1 MALSPGTKFGPY
13 EIQALLGAGG
23 MGEVYRARD
32 TRLDRTVAIKVLP
45 SHLSFDPDRNQ
56 RFEREARAISSLTHP
71 HICALYDVGTQDGVT
86 FLVMEFL
93 QGQTLADRLQRGG
106 LPIKEVLKIG
116 EETGDAISR
125 AHRLGIVHRDL
136 KPSNIMLTQS
146 GAKLMDFGLAK
157 PVAPALGAAHSDGPL
172 TPSTPTMSLASL
184 TSPASPLTQKGDVL
198 GTFQYMSPEQLQGRE
213 ADERSDIFAFGT
225 VLYEMATGKRAFE
238 GKSQLSVITAILEKE
253 PEPVSN
259 LQKGSPPAL
268 DHVIATCLAKNPD
281 ERWQSAA
288 DVARELAWIS
298 QASARAPVAESRRY
312 VLRGALFGAIVA
324 LAVLLTLWR
333 PWQRTVS
340 PAKIEFSIF
349 SPGKTTFDYGL
360 AVSPDS
366 QQVAFVASPSLGE
379 STLAVRKLDSSQSK
393 LLPGTEGAHFPF
405 WSPDSS
411 QIGFFANG
419 KLKRIDLRSGAVQS
433 VADTA
438 EGVAPSGEGRGG
450 DWNANGDIIF
460 APSPLSP
467 LLRVTANGGNPAPVT
482 FLDTAKGETSHRWP
496 HFLPDGHHFTFVA
509 RVGIARETESIF
521 IGSLD
526 SRERQA
532 LFAASSGVQFA
543 PPGYLVFVRGRTL
556 YAQNFNPRQL
566 RLAGEPIAMLD
577 GIEPEGEAGP
587 TYYAPFSASGGV
599 LAYAKSSGLH
609 LQLAWHDRTGR
620 KLTDIASPG
629 TYDEPVLSPDGRRIA
644 LDVLGNRNSVWLLDL
659 ARGVLS
665 RLSFEE
671 RAVCPIWS
679 PDGTQIAYRAV
690 DAELREF
697 SIVVR
702 PSTGAGNAISL
713 IRLPQTQGGETL
725 YPDSWSPDGRF
736 LLVEKVDVGSR
747 DHGTLWLLPVHGD
760 GKLQPFLSSMF
771 NVSHGS
777 FSPNGRWV
785 AYSSDETG
793 RPEIYVQDFRRTKK
807 IQISTAGGDQAL
819 WSRNGR
825 ELFYISADHN
835 LVTVEIEA
843 NGPDL
848 KASPPRVLFHA
859 RVRSEGLAGS
869 RINYAVSAD
878 GNRILLNELQEGNL
892 PTATTVVVNW
902 TTELKE

>member
-1 MALSPGTKFGPY
+1 
-13 EIQALLGAGG
+13 

-45 SHLSFDPDRNQ
+45 SNLSFDPDRNQ
-56 RFEREARAISSLTHP
+56 RFEREARAISSLSHP
-71 HICALYDVGTQDGVT
+71 HICTLYDVGTQDGVT

-93 QGQTLADRLQRGG
+93 QGETLAHRLQRGAI
-106 LPIKEVLKIG
+106 PIKEALKIG
-116 EETGDAISR
+116 EETADAISK

-136 KPSNIMLTQS
+136 KPGNIMLTKS

-157 PVAPALGAAHSDGPL
+157 PAVPALGAAHSAGPL
-172 TPSTPTMSLASL
+172 TPSTPTVTLASL
-184 TSPASPLTQKGDVL
+184 TSPALPLTKKGHVL

-213 ADERSDIFAFGT
+213 ADARSDIFAFGT
-225 VLYEMATGKRAFE
+225 VLYEMATGRRAFE
-238 GKSQLSVITAILEKE
+238 GKSQLSVATAILEKE
-253 PEPVSN
+253 PDPVSS
-259 LQKGSPPAL
+259 LQKASPPAL

-281 ERWQSAA
+281 ERWQCAA

-298 QASARAPVAESRRY
+298 QAPPRPPAAESRRY
-312 VLRGALFGAIVA
+312 VLRGALFAAVA
-324 LAVLLTLWR
+324 VLAVLLALWR
-333 PWQRTVS
+333 PWQPSVS

-349 SPGKTTFDYGL
+349 PPEKTGFDYGL
-360 AVSPDS
+360 AVSPDG
-366 QQVAFVASPSLGE
+366 QQVAFVASASLGE
-379 STLAVRKLDSSQSK
+379 STLAVRRLNSAESK

-405 WSPDSS
+405 WSPDST
-411 QIGFFANG
+411 QLGFFASG

-438 EGVAPSGEGRGG
+438 EGVAPTGEGRGG

-460 APSPLSP
+460 SPSPLSA
-467 LLRVTANGGNPAPVT
+467 LLRVSVNGGNPTPVT

-496 HFLPDGHHFTFVA
+496 HFLPDGRHFTFVA
-509 RVGIARETESIF
+509 RVGIARETESIL

-532 LFAASSGVQFA
+532 LFNASSGVQFA

-556 YAQNFNPRQL
+556 YAQPFNARKL

-587 TYYAPFSASGGV
+587 TYYASFSASGGV

-620 KLTDIASPG
+620 KLADVGSPG
-629 TYDEPVLSPDGRRIA
+629 TYDEPVLSPDGHRIA
-644 LDVLGNRNSVWLLDL
+644 LDVLGSRNSVWLLDL

-671 RAVCPIWS
+671 RAVSPIWS

-697 SIVVR
+697 SIVLR

-713 IRLPQTQGGETL
+713 IRLPQNQGGETL
-725 YPDSWSPDGRF
+725 YPDSWSPDGRL

-747 DHGTLWLLPVHGD
+747 DHGTLWLLPVHSG
-760 GKLQPFLSSMF
+760 GNLQPFFSSMF

-777 FSPNGRWV
+777 FSPDGRWV

-807 IQISTAGGDQAL
+807 IQISTAGGDQAS
-819 WSRNGR
+819 WSRNGGK
-825 ELFYISADHN
+825 LFYISADHN
-835 LVTVEIEA
+835 LMVVEVEA

-848 KASPPRVLFHA
+848 KASPPRVLFRA